1 MHACVHTWL
10 AALLHTCTSSL
21 PAQMSFVLS
30 TLKTAA
36 KGAQAC
42 EDAATAISG
51 MSSDLE
57 TTAMFASY
65 GAWKS
70 DAPAG
75 GGAFGRHHDG
85 LVKLTAVSPVTLV

>member
-10 AALLHTCTSSL
+10 AALLHTYTSSL

>member
-1 MHACVHTWL
+1 M
-10 AALLHTCTSSL
+10 
-21 PAQMSFVLS
+21 LS

-42 EDAATAISG
+42 EEAAAAISG

-75 GGAFGRHHDG
+75 GSAFGRHHDG
-85 LVKLTAVSPVTLV
+85 LVKLTAVSHVTVM

>member
-10 AALLHTCTSSL
+10 AALLYACTSSL
-21 PAQMSFVLS
+21 PAQMTFVLS

-42 EDAATAISG
+42 EEAATAISG

-85 LVKLTAVSPVTLV
+85 LVKLTAVSHVTLM